1 MAECRC
7 SGSNSSRAK
16 LLSHFMQVPTS
27 SVHSSTSFSSS
38 AAAGYRRLLRVSRVV
53 FKDHDVAIKGAR
65 EELRSN
71 FYKNKDVTDQEEL
84 KKLLVGIDEVE
95 EMLKF
100 NIVQGERNE
109 RGNYDVKLNKE
120 EHSVTVEAGQDNP
133 LGQELKVIDQS
144 ILGKG
149 VNVEKNK
156 PPRRNGGDS

>member
-1 MAECRC
+1 MKAAVAECRC

-95 EMLKF
+95 EDE
-100 NIVQGERNE
+100 IV
-109 RGNYDVKLNKE
+109 
-120 EHSVTVEAGQDNP
+120 VEGC
-133 LGQELKVIDQS
+133 EC
-144 ILGKG
+144 
-149 VNVEKNK
+149 
-156 PPRRNGGDS
+156 

>member
-1 MAECRC
+1 MKAALAECRC

-65 EELRSN
+65 EELRSI

-109 RGNYDVKLNKE
+109 RGNY
-120 EHSVTVEAGQDNP
+120 
-133 LGQELKVIDQS
+133 
-144 ILGKG
+144 GKPQF
-149 VNVEKNK
+149 NLLSFLCFFTLHLTLMQTLSSLFKMSN
-156 PPRRNGGDS
+156 